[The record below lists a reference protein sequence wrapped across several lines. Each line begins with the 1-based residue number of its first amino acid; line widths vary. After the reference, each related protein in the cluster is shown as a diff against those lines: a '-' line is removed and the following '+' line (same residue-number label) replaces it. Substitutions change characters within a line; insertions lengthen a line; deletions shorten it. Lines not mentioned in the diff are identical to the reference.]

1 VVIAVVR
8 FLFLLAVGL
17 WVGEIITFS
26 FLAAPAIFAVLEP
39 ARAGEVVSAI
49 FPRYYAVGTVA
60 AATAVA
66 CAVVLGRHAARSGRW
81 TVAVLCLAVGLG
93 ATLWAATVV
102 HPRAQRLR
110 VSLQARGEAPADSPE
125 FRQAHRLAVLLNATA
140 LLAGVAGLGLAAAA
154 LPE

>member
-1 VVIAVVR
+1 MIAVVR
-8 FLFLLAVGL
+8 FIFLLAVGV
-17 WVGEIITFS
+17 WVGEIVFFS
-26 FLAAPAIFAVLEP
+26 FLAAPAIFTVLEP
-39 ARAGEVVSAI
+39 ARAGDVVSAI

-66 CAVVLGRHAARSGRW
+66 CALVLGRHAARSGRW
-81 TVAVLCLAVGLG
+81 TAVVVCLMLGLG
-93 ATLWAATVV
+93 ATVWAATVV

-110 VSLQARGEAPADSPE
+110 ASLQARGEAPADSAD

-140 LLAGVAGLGLAAAA
+140 LLAGLAGLGMAAVA